1 MKAWMVVKSVEVQQ
15 GLHIAELEETNA
27 RLRIELVVAHTK
39 VVEVEHLKQTLSS
52 DYDGLHKEFDDLR
65 TSHAVIVQEKRI
77 WRRRSTRR
85 HDDFRICCA
94 RNWLSFSAI

>member
-1 MKAWMVVKSVEVQQ
+1 MVVKSVEVQQ

-52 DYDGLHKEFDDLR
+52 DYDGLRKGFGEDGAREGTTISEFV
-65 TSHAVIVQEKRI
+65 AQE
-77 WRRRSTRR
+77 TG
-85 HDDFRICCA
+85 
-94 RNWLSFSAI
+94 